1 MSEASPPASAPGG
14 PRRIPWRPIAL
25 LSVVVG
31 LLVLARALGLGERL
45 GELREWIAGLGAL
58 GPFAYL
64 GIYVVAVVVAIPGAA
79 ITLLSGVLFGSV
91 IGTIVV
97 SAGSVTGATVAFL
110 IARYFARASIADW
123 LARNEKFAK
132 LDAMTERHGA
142 IMVAITR
149 LVPIFPFNLLNYGFG
164 LTRVPLWTYVFWSWL
179 CMLPGTVLYV
189 AGGDTLTTALAE
201 GSVPWHLIALVAGIL
216 VLTLA
221 LGYVMRRHLRNKE
234 AQSDGT

>member
-1 MSEASPPASAPGG
+1 MSEATPPTAAA
-14 PRRIPWRPIAL
+14 PRRIPWRPIL
-25 LSVVVG
+25 LLTAVVAM
-31 LLVLARALGLGERL
+31 LVLARTLGLGERL
-45 GELREWIAGLGAL
+45 GELREWIGSLGAL
-58 GPFAYL
+58 GPFVYL

-97 SAGSVTGATVAFL
+97 SAGSVIGATLAFL
-110 IARYFARASIADW
+110 IARYFARQSVADW
-123 LARNEKFAK
+123 LSRSEKFTK

-189 AGGDTLTTALAE
+189 AGGDTLTTALSE
-201 GSVPWHLIALVAGIL
+201 GTVPWHLIALVAGIL
-216 VLTLA
+216 VLTLG
-221 LGYVMRRHLRNKE
+221 LGWYMRRYLQRKE
-234 AQSDGT
+234 AISNDA